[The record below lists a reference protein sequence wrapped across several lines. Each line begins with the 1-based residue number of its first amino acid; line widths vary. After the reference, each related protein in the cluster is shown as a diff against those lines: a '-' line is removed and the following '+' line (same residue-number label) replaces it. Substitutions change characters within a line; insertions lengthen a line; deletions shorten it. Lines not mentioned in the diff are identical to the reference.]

1 MSRAVVV
8 EVRPKF
14 KDEPIE
20 RMIKRFSKK
29 CKKERIIEDYRD
41 RMYYEK
47 PSKKRKREKERR
59 KRVLQKLRMKLEN
72 RLGDY

>member
-8 EVRPKF
+8 EVKPRY

-20 RMIKRFSKK
+20 KMIRRFSKK
-29 CKKERIIEDYRD
+29 CKKERIIEQYRD

-47 PSKKRKREKERR
+47 PSKKRKREKEKR
-59 KRVLQKLRMKLEN
+59 KRVLQKLRAKLEN
-72 RLGDY
+72 RLGEN

>member
-1 MSRAVVV
+1 MSRAIVV

-29 CKKERIIEDYRD
+29 CKKERIIEEYRD

-47 PSKKRKREKERR
+47 PSAKRKREKERR
-59 KRVLQKLRMKLEN
+59 KQVLQKLRMKLEN
-72 RLGDY
+72 RLGDN

>member
-1 MSRAVVV
+1 MSRTIVV

-29 CKKERIIEDYRD
+29 CKKERIIEEYRD

-47 PSKKRKREKERR
+47 PSAKRKREKERR
-59 KRVLQKLRMKLEN
+59 KQVLQKLRMKLEN
-72 RLGDY
+72 RLGDN